1 MLEKLILA
9 VILTFSIYLRY
20 NLIVAHQHLTQ
31 IKSNDSQLKTAFVI
45 GRHQ

>member
-20 NLIVAHQHLTQ
+20 NLIVVHQQVNQ
-31 IKSNDSQLKTAFVI
+31 IQNNDPQLKTAFI
-45 GRHQ
+45 IRIDQ